1 MAIMPR
7 TTLQITKTREEEK
20 AMKFEI
26 PEIMIE
32 KFGVADVITISG
44 GLDENE
50 TPEQPGDWD

>member
-1 MAIMPR
+1 
-7 TTLQITKTREEEK
+7 
-20 AMKFEI
+20 MKFEI

-50 TPEQPGDWD
+50 TPVQPGGGWD